1 MHRSFSRTAR
11 PGGRRLRLPRLYPI
25 TDLKLARARSHA
37 ALVRALAREGFP
49 LVQMRDRTLAGRGF
63 YEQARGA
70 ASAARRLGV
79 ALLINDRVDIALA
92 VGAAGVHLGDGDIPP
107 KEARRILGGNSVIG
121 YSTHSLKD
129 ALQAARSGGMD
140 YLAIGPIF
148 ETKTKPGSRRPLGPD
163 VIRHI
168 KRRVAMP
175 LAAIGGI
182 TPRNVFE
189 VWEAGADGAAVIST
203 LMRGSLSR
211 NAERFRRA
219 QKLFEDG
226 AAAFS

>member
-1 MHRSFSRTAR
+1 MCRNFSRKAR
-11 PGGRRLRLPRLYPI
+11 PVGRRLRLPRLYPI

-49 LVQMRDRTLAGRGF
+49 LVQMRDHTLGGRGF
-63 YEQARGA
+63 YEQARSA

-92 VGAAGVHLGDGDIPP
+92 VGAAGVHLGDSDIPP
-107 KEARRILGGNSVIG
+107 KEARRILGKSAVIG
-121 YSTHSLKD
+121 YSTHSLKE
-129 ALQAARSGGMD
+129 AMQAVRHGGMD
-140 YLAIGPIF
+140 YIAIGPIF
-148 ETKTKPGSRRPLGPD
+148 ETKTKPSARRPMGPG

-168 KRRVAMP
+168 KRRIDMP
-175 LAAIGGI
+175 LVAISGI
-182 TPRNVFE
+182 TPRNVSE
-189 VWEAGADGAAVIST
+189 IWEAGADSAAVISA

-211 NAERFRRA
+211 NAKKFRKA

-226 AAAFS
+226 AAAS